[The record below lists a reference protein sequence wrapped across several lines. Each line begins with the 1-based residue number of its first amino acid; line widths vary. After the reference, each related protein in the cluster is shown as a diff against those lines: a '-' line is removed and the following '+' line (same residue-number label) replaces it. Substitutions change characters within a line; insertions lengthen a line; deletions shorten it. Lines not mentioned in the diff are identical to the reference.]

1 MINKRLSYA
10 VLERMVIYLYNH
22 DLLTLELLDYIAY
35 RYRQIGV
42 DSAGSNHMRTRDG
55 KDLYQVCIALV
66 EPTFPIVIE
75 GSGED
80 NEEYWE
86 REQKKWEEIIH
97 LRWGWRTSRTAYQH
111 NSGKDRRKIF
121 KISA

>member
-1 MINKRLSYA
+1 MNKRLSYA
-10 VLERMVIYLYNH
+10 LLERMVIYLYDR
-22 DLLTLELLDYIAY
+22 DLLTLGLLDYIAD

-42 DSAGSNHMRTRDG
+42 DSAGSNYMRTRDG

-66 EPTFPIVIE
+66 DPTFPIAIE

-97 LRWGWRTSRTAYQH
+97 LRWGWCTSRTEHQR
-111 NSGKDRRKIF
+111 NFDKNQRKIF